1 MIQDAIKFEEFSVAR
16 RRRVDSPAACR
27 WQQFLRLVLL
37 MAIGFI
43 LVSLT
48 LNPSKVMSATSDI
61 ELRFNKA

>member
-1 MIQDAIKFEEFSVAR
+1 MIQDAIKSEEFSVAR